1 MQIAVASKDGKT
13 VAGHIGKCA
22 DWIVFEVTED
32 DSPESDYIVT
42 EVERIKLPKDLV
54 FHHYKDDGPH
64 PLKSCKAVIG
74 ASAGE
79 SFINKMSKRGID
91 AVLTAEPN
99 PAQAVVDYVRDNVT
113 PPKPRPIGGLVC
125 KIRDA
130 LSGGD

>member
-32 DSPESDYIVT
+32 DSAESDYIVT
-42 EVERIKLPKDLV
+42 EVERIKLPKHLV
-54 FHHYKDDGPH
+54 FHHYKDDEPH
-64 PLKSCKAVIG
+64 PLKSCQAVIG

-79 SFINKMSKRGID
+79 SFVNKMKKRGMD
-91 AVLTAEPN
+91 AVLTAETTPS
-99 PAQAVVDYVRDNVT
+99 QAVVDYIQDNVT

-130 LSGGD
+130 LSGGN

>member
-32 DSPESDYIVT
+32 DSPESDYIVS

-79 SFINKMSKRGID
+79 SFVKKMNKRGID
-91 AVLTAEPN
+91 AVLTAESN
-99 PAQAVVDYVRDNVT
+99 PAQAVVDYVRENVT

-130 LSGGD
+130 ISGGD

>member
-1 MQIAVASKDGKT
+1 MLIAVASRDGKT

-22 DWIVFEVTED
+22 DWIVFDVMEA
-32 DSPESDYIVT
+32 DSPDPDRIVT
-42 EVERIKLPKDLV
+42 EVERIKLPKELV
-54 FHHYKDDGPH
+54 FHHFKGDGPH
-64 PLKSCKAVIG
+64 PLQSCKAVIG

-79 SFINKMSKRGID
+79 SFVKKMNKRGIN

-99 PAQAVVDYVRDNVT
+99 PAQAVADYVRDNVT

-130 LSGGD
+130 LSGGE

>member
-32 DSPESDYIVT
+32 DSPDSDYIVT
-42 EVERIKLPKDLV
+42 EVERIKLPRDLV

-79 SFINKMSKRGID
+79 SFVKKMNKRGID

-99 PAQAVVDYVRDNVT
+99 PAQAVVDYVRENVT

>member
-1 MQIAVASKDGKT
+1 MQIAVASKDGKR

-32 DSPESDYIVT
+32 DSPDSDYIVS
-42 EVERIKLPKDLV
+42 EVERIKLPKELV
-54 FHHYKDDGPH
+54 FHHYKDEGPH
-64 PLKSCKAVIG
+64 PLNACKAVIG

-79 SFINKMSKRGID
+79 SFVRKMHRRGID

-113 PPKPRPIGGLVC
+113 PPRPRPIGGLVC

-130 LSGGD
+130 LSGGE